1 MIFPVEVLCGIWI
14 TLCGTDFAFHLPDF
28 LSIQRCQD
36 SLPESGFGSESK
48 LSTDIELFYNSH

>member
-14 TLCGTDFAFHLPDF
+14 TLCGTDLAFHLPDF

-36 SLPESGFGSESK
+36 SLPESGFESQSK
-48 LSTDIELFYNSH
+48 LSTDIELL